1 MRIEGRQAGF
11 TLIEVV
17 VAFVLL
23 SLVLMTSFEIFTGG
37 MRRASDLEDYSRALL
52 IAQSRLSVAGTEEQF
67 KEGEAQGESEDHRYR
82 WTMVIRRTDEGAP
95 PPGQGQPTANNP
107 YQLYRVDVN
116 VSWAGGDSRDRSLTL
131 STLGLGPR
139 T

>member
-1 MRIEGRQAGF
+1 MRTRRREAGF

-23 SLVLMTSFEIFTGG
+23 SLVLMTSFEVFTGG
-37 MRRASDLEDYSRALL
+37 MRRAADLEDYSRALL
-52 IAQSRLSVAGTEEQF
+52 IAQSRLTAAGTEEQF
-67 KEGEAQGESEDHRYR
+67 KEGEAQGQSDDQRYR
-82 WTMVIRRTDEGAP
+82 WATIIRRTDEGVPAE
-95 PPGQGQPTANNP
+95 GQPNNNP
-107 YQLYRVDVN
+107 YQLFRVDVK
-116 VSWAGGDSRDRSLTL
+116 VSWAGADSREHSLTL

>member
-1 MRIEGRQAGF
+1 MRTRRRDAGF

-23 SLVLMTSFEIFTGG
+23 SLVLMTSFEVFTGG
-37 MRRASDLEDYSRALL
+37 MRRAADLEDYSRALL
-52 IAQSRLSVAGTEEQF
+52 IAQSRLTAAGTEEQF
-67 KEGEAQGESEDHRYR
+67 KEGEAQGQSDDQRYR
-82 WTMVIRRTDEGAP
+82 WTTIIRRTDEGAP
-95 PPGQGQPTANNP
+95 AEGQPNNNP
-107 YQLYRVDVN
+107 YQLFRVDVK
-116 VSWAGGDSRDRSLTL
+116 VSWAGADSRDRSLTL